1 MAVIPASPGSR
12 PGARRLGRIGLH
24 AALAAGGLLMLFP
37 FVWML
42 LTSFKGA
49 HQMLNTPLDWL
60 PNPWR
65 AQNYPDAFGALP
77 FAQAYWNSFYIAVLN
92 VVLTLF
98 TSAMAAYA
106 FARIRF
112 RGSGLLFGLFLA
124 TQMVPQQ
131 VTVVP
136 LYLMLA
142 ELGWVD
148 SHLALIVP
156 GFVNPFAVFLLRQ
169 FIRAVPIELEEA
181 ARLDGAGRWTI
192 FWRIVLPNVRPGLGA
207 LGIIVFLASW
217 NGFFFPLIFL
227 NSPELATVPLLVS
240 QFAGQH
246 GATDYGLTLAASAIS
261 VIPMMIAFL
270 IGQRRILNSMAMSGL
285 GGR

>member
-1 MAVIPASPGSR
+1 MAAISGIPLS
-12 PGARRLGRIGLH
+12 RRLGRVALH
-24 AALAAGGLLMLFP
+24 AVLIAGGAVMLFP

-42 LTSFKGA
+42 LTSFKGTP
-49 HQMLNTPLDWL
+49 QMLNAPLDWL
-60 PNPWR
+60 PHPWR
-65 AQNYPDAFGALP
+65 PQNYPDVFSALP
-77 FAQAYWNSFYIAVLN
+77 FGQAYWNSFYIAILN

-112 RGSGLLFGLFLA
+112 RGSGALFVLFLA
-124 TQMVPQQ
+124 TQMVPAQ
-131 VTVVP
+131 TTIVP

-142 ELGWVD
+142 QFGWID
-148 SHLALIVP
+148 SHLSLIVP

-181 ARLDGAGRWTI
+181 ARIDGAGRWTI
-192 FWRIVLPNVRPGLGA
+192 FWRIVLPNIRPGMGA

-217 NGFFFPLIFL
+217 NSFFFPLIFL
-227 NSPELATVPLLVS
+227 NSPELATVPLLIS
-240 QFAGQH
+240 QFARQH
-246 GATDYGLTLAASAIS
+246 GAVDYGLTLAASAIS
-261 VIPMMIAFL
+261 VVPMLIAFL

>member
-12 PGARRLGRIGLH
+12 PGPRRLGRIGLH
-24 AALAAGGLLMLFP
+24 VALTAGGLLMLFP

-49 HQMLNTPLDWL
+49 HQMINTPLDWL

-65 AQNYPDAFGALP
+65 AQNYPDAFGTLP

-181 ARLDGAGRWTI
+181 ARIDGAGRWTI

-240 QFAGQH
+240 QFAGRY
-246 GATDYGLTLAASAIS
+246 GATDYGLILAASAIS